1 MINCRKE
8 TVKLLNRTFTKD
20 AYSNILLDNV
30 FSENEMSSSDKK
42 FIMYEDAKHRIV
54 HNEGSEERINDIIEW
69 LNANV

>member
-42 FIMYEDAKHRIV
+42 FITTLYYGV
-54 HNEGSEERINDIIEW
+54 VERKITLDFIEYM
-69 LNANV
+69 